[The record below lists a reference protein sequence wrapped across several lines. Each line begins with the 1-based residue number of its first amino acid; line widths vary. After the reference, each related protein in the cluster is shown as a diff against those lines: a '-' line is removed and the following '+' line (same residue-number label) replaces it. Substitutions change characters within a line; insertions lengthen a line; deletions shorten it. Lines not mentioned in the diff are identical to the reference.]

1 MNVSL
6 LKRWGRLS
14 LTEYVSPDMTTQPGS
29 RWYAQGKQ
37 GKQPRKLSKT
47 DVKWAFFTSAWNV
60 NWPPVWNRVTSWF
73 SRRDKLA
80 QRSVSK
86 TSGILQGRR
95 RVPESLVRVCPADRS
110 HRSSE
115 DYMWIWIV
123 LEVITRYYPNNIP
136 ISQWYLN
143 NVLIIHTQIW
153 KLTCPQIYMYISS
166 GKLVSHN

>member
-6 LKRWGRLS
+6 LKRWGCLS

-37 GKQPRKLSKT
+37 GKQPLKLSEA
-47 DVKWAFFTSAWNV
+47 DVKQPFFASAWNV
-60 NWPPVWNRVTSWF
+60 NWPPVWNLVTSWF
-73 SRRDKLA
+73 SRRDKRA
-80 QRSVSK
+80 QRSEWVRRVAS
-86 TSGILQGRR
+86 SRGRR
-95 RVPESLVRVCPADRS
+95 GVPESLVRVCPAARS

-143 NVLIIHTQIW
+143 NVLIIHTQIR
-153 KLTCPQIYMYISS
+153 KLTCPQIYISS

>member
-47 DVKWAFFTSAWNV
+47 NVKWAFFASAWNV

-73 SRRDKLA
+73 SRRDKRA

-86 TSGILQGRR
+86 TSGILQGGRG
-95 RVPESLVRVCPADRS
+95 VPESLVRVCPADRS

-115 DYMWIWIV
+115 DYMWIWIF
-123 LEVITRYYPNNIP
+123 LEVWSHVLRYTFHRANLSVK
-136 ISQWYLN
+136 ISWHLDNY
-143 NVLIIHTQIW
+143 
-153 KLTCPQIYMYISS
+153 S
-166 GKLVSHN
+166 GAALLGKP